1 MADVVE
7 RTLDT
12 LPTTI
17 TSTAIPRTFRLFDH
31 VIRWR
36 VGPYKSWAGVIAE
49 AS

>member
-1 MADVVE
+1 MIDMVE

-36 VGPYKSWAGVIAE
+36 VGPYKSWAGVNAE